1 MDAGARSTRVPRS
14 KRVWTLSSRS
24 SPRPSQTRPRSA
36 ESDAQ
41 QANLLTRSG
50 RDRLGERIDHARP
63 REPVGETAP
72 LLREHHAEIADTQ
85 AGEGEDS
92 ADAAEGGAT
101 IARQAAVVVLDHG
114 HAHGHLAE
122 GLTAAPDHDHVIGD
136 VQG

>member
-14 KRVWTLSSRS
+14 RRGWTLSSRS
-24 SPRPSQTRPRSA
+24 SPRPSQTPPRSA

-92 ADAAEGGAT
+92 AQAAE
-101 IARQAAVVVLDHG
+101 RR
-114 HAHGHLAE
+114 
-122 GLTAAPDHDHVIGD
+122 APRAPESRRR
-136 VQG
+136 